1 MSESPW
7 GRDAEVSVTLKH
19 DGKYEAP
26 WIVFRGSP
34 EQVKADIVEALG
46 WDKDAG
52 DTRSLVELVHA
63 ADKQAKAEYGVKAE
77 LGGKVISRERKSST
91 KSASE
96 DKAPEAEA
104 SEEDGNPL
112 VKVIASINNVADLK
126 KLWAENQEAFQ
137 DGDLM
142 DVWKAR
148 GKELSN
154 A

>member
-34 EQVKADIVEALG
+34 EQVKADIIEALG

-52 DTRSLVELVHA
+52 DGKSLLELVHQ
-63 ADKQAKAEYGVKAE
+63 ADKQAKAEYGVKAH
-77 LGGKVISRERKSST
+77 LGGRTISKERKSST
-91 KSASE
+91 ESVSE
-96 DKAPEAEA
+96 DTSAEAEA
-104 SEEDGNPL
+104 AEEGNPL
-112 VKVIASINNVADLK
+112 LAQIAAVNTVDDLK
-126 KLWAENQEAFQ
+126 KLWAENQEAFK
-137 DGDLM
+137 DGELM
-142 DVWKAR
+142 TVWKAR